1 MIYILQKYKELG
13 RTEEEND
20 FGPAPHQMS
29 VLSPSFSSVL
39 PLGYTGASI
48 EELNQFE
55 NSKNGNRSD
64 DKDGKGEKKRG
75 VEEREEWMMNPGEDR
90 AIAGLSTFNFLL
102 CVLIEY
108 N

>member
-20 FGPAPHQMS
+20 FGPAPHQVS

-75 VEEREEWMMNPGEDR
+75 
-90 AIAGLSTFNFLL
+90 AGPKSFSSS
-102 CVLIEY
+102 VLPSSLYFCRI
-108 N
+108 

>member
-1 MIYILQKYKELG
+1 M
-13 RTEEEND
+13 
-20 FGPAPHQMS
+20 
-29 VLSPSFSSVL
+29 L
-39 PLGYTGASI
+39 PLGYTGASL